1 MSRTSLADEVEV
13 KESLNDIP
21 VVKKFPETFSE
32 EISKLP

>member
-1 MSRTSLADEVEV
+1 MLGTSFSDEVEV